1 MELNAEQKEALALM
15 LSGENVFLRGDA
27 GTGKTEVINAFIET
41 NPEGIVRLAP
51 TGLAARKR
59 NQPISSERTRSY
71 LEGVSHLIIEEI
83 SMVRSDLFER
93 HDYVLRFCLKRK
105 APFGGIPV
113 VVVGDFYQLPPVV
126 KTPNVF
132 CVMR

>member
-1 MELNAEQKEALALM
+1 MELNEEQQNALALM
-15 LSGENVFLRGDA
+15 KSGQNVFLRGDA

-51 TGLAARKR
+51 TGLAARNLKSGGMTIHCFLKMLER
-59 NQPISSERTRSY
+59 NQQVSHERTRSY

-93 HDYVLRFCLKRK
+93 LDHVLRFCLKR
-105 APFGGIPV
+105 
-113 VVVGDFYQLPPVV
+113 
-126 KTPNVF
+126 
-132 CVMR
+132 